1 MCGRTSLLLLFSIFS
16 TLIHLVLTKDVY
28 GYDCSFTKNHN
39 KYIEIDLTETRSC
52 SNTEPKFK
60 EQKLNIKAQV
70 IIKKQIIEID
80 VTRCKV
86 HISLETIRCGM
97 NSSNLK
103 CTQ

>member
-60 EQKLNIKAQV
+60 
-70 IIKKQIIEID
+70 D
-80 VTRCKV
+80 TS
-86 HISLETIRCGM
+86 ISPLSINDTKIRCNM
-97 NSSNLK
+97 VKILHAIVTLSLTLTSL
-103 CTQ
+103 